1 MDDLIS
7 RKQALNILHEYFDA
21 MLDTDTICPK
31 DIYNSF
37 ESLPSAQ
44 KTGKWIEND
53 NGTWSCNR
61 CHSWIPDEQHYYAN
75 FCLYCGA
82 DMRGDSDDN

>member
-1 MDDLIS
+1 MTKQEIINYMYENHVQGDFKIEEMAEDLS
-7 RKQALNILHEYFDA
+7 
-21 MLDTDTICPK
+21 
-31 DIYNSF
+31 
-37 ESLPSAQ
+37 Q

-61 CHSWIPDEQHYYAN
+61 CLSWIPNEQHYYAN

-82 DMRGDSDDN
+82 RMVDKDG

>member
-1 MDDLIS
+1 MKYIV
-7 RKQALNILHEYFDA
+7 
-21 MLDTDTICPK
+21 
-31 DIYNSF
+31 DIHGELEGDY
-37 ESLPSAQ
+37 EIIKKYDEP

-61 CHSWIPDEQHYYAN
+61 CHSWIPDEQHHYAN

-82 DMRGDSDDN
+82 DMRGEQDD